1 MVDRTASLRWEEPGL
16 PSTLIPQDSRSLLQS
31 CKRPGSQAC
40 LLSTPP
46 LLHFQS
52 LGHFLGIRKT
62 PCQIH
67 SNFWLWVQGL
77 ALCQL
82 QTRASLYLLELL
94 TALGGSCHSI
104 KLFEFGRDSQST
116 PGCTG
121 GQCLRRLLGSLR
133 SAVLTLTQ
141 PLLAPS
147 SPLPAY
153 SHEELTSS
161 DPFKCFRNSLL
172 TSTARFWWVMNRQT
186 NGTFQGRAGKEKPAL
201 NRHS

>member
-1 MVDRTASLRWEEPGL
+1 MILDKSCSLWASGPSLYEAKWVLHRLLAWPGIQKVLAAWMYTKRGHVSMVDRTASLRWEEPGL

-104 KLFEFGRDSQST
+104 ILFEFGRDSQST

-121 GQCLRRLLGSLR
+121 DQCLRRLLGSLR

-141 PLLAPS
+141 PLR
-147 SPLPAY
+147 LPPPHCQLIAM
-153 SHEELTSS
+153 
-161 DPFKCFRNSLL
+161 RN
-172 TSTARFWWVMNRQT
+172 
-186 NGTFQGRAGKEKPAL
+186 
-201 NRHS
+201 